1 MPVVTRSQYLKYQQQ
16 AQYQETP
23 VRVSCG
29 NGKYRK
35 VLINSNE
42 AENPPNAP
50 KKTKKNIREQPKGS
64 VCRRLNFQEELKP
77 EIYRGF
83 NIANKL
89 MRVKVDNFYSECEKY
104 ASEKSKLME
113 KRASAGA
120 NKSQLDGFSTDYLIS
135 LANSLLKYDLFTKF
149 YQQDSSQ
156 ECNNVLI
163 ESWGTM
169 LTSIYSICFIRL
181 ADKTKIA
188 NFIDNLTIISSE
200 IIPLVILFQPIISS
214 DKFSGLGYCQ
224 KLLGVIMNKLLEF
237 SNKGVIQAVVAIH
250 KYFPEMVSV
259 DCYPSLYPQ
268 TNNFNIK
275 YTESLLDKT
284 ENQSIKTDWDNLK
297 KLYE

>member
-16 AQYQETP
+16 TQYEETP

-35 VLINSNE
+35 VLINPNE
-42 AENPPNAP
+42 IPPNAP
-50 KKTKKNIREQPKGS
+50 QKTKKNMRKQPKGS

-77 EIYRGF
+77 EIYKGF

-113 KRASAGA
+113 KRNSYSA

-135 LANSLLKYDLFTKF
+135 LANSLLNYDLFTKF
-149 YQQDSSQ
+149 YQQDSL
-156 ECNNVLI
+156 EEYNNVLI

-169 LTSIYSICFIRL
+169 LTSIYGICFIRL
-181 ADKTKIA
+181 ADKTKTA

-214 DKFSGLGYCQ
+214 DKFSGLGNCK
-224 KLLGVIMNKLLEF
+224 KLLGVITSKLLEF

-250 KYFPEMVSV
+250 KYFPEMVSM
-259 DCYPSLYPQ
+259 DCYPTLYPD

-275 YTESLLDKT
+275 YTESLLEKT
-284 ENQSIKTDWDNLK
+284 TNQSIKTDWDNLK